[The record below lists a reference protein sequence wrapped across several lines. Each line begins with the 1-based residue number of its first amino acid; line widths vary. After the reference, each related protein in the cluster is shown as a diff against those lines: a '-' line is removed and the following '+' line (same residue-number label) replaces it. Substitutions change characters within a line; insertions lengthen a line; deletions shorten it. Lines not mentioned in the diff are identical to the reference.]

1 MQKGRNN
8 MKLTIEG
15 MMCMHCAARV
25 KKALEGIQGVSAEVD
40 LESKTASVTCPE
52 GTDPALLKA
61 AVEKAGYTMT
71 SIQ

>member
-1 MQKGRNN
+1 
-8 MKLTIEG
+8 
-15 MMCMHCAARV
+15 MHCAARV
-25 KKALEGIQGVSAEVD
+25 KKALEVIQGVSAEED

-61 AVEKAGYTMT
+61 AVEKAGYTVT